1 MRIDEIIQQGID
13 KKKLHSYY
21 ETLLKDVNKQVEL
34 WLDKYNDLSFS
45 KKIEFER
52 LLNINNEIRQIIGQP
67 SIDIAETIKSHVI
80 TEGHNGYNS
89 VYYGIESKYNVNLNF
104 SFLDD
109 SYLKALMNSPV
120 AGKTLS
126 QRLYKYRSRLAK
138 QISDAISRGMA
149 FGYSYSRIAQEIA
162 TISEA
167 SYRQALKIARTEG
180 GRIRSNTTQQ
190 GYEEAKS
197 KGVDLQKQWM
207 ATLDVRTR
215 QDHGKLDGQI
225 REVDEPFEV
234 NGYKGQGPRLFGIA
248 EEDINCRCTTV
259 TVVNGVSPKLINPDG
274 TKSKWQN
281 YDEWLAYQ
289 KARAENSI
297 TGLVAKDGLTISG
310 MTDHLKERI
319 VEREVNLENI
329 VNAIL
334 NPLFIYPDK
343 VDEFGRI
350 SRKYLGEYAT
360 IVINPE
366 NGSAITTMVTSSR
379 LRRKYGKNK

>member
-1 MRIDEIIQQGID
+1 MSIDDILQTQLD
-13 KKKLHSYY
+13 QKKLHSSY
-21 ETLLKDVNKQVEL
+21 EEILSEVDKKVKD
-34 WLDKYNDLSFS
+34 WLEHYGDLSFS
-45 KKIEFER
+45 KRIEFER
-52 LLNINNEIRQIIGQP
+52 LLNISNEIRLIIGQP
-67 SIDIAETIKSHVI
+67 SIDIAETIKRHI
-80 TEGHNGYNS
+80 IIEGHNGYNS

-138 QISDAISRGMA
+138 QISDAIARGMA

-167 SYRQALKIARTEG
+167 SYRQALTIARTEG

-190 GYEEAKS
+190 GYEEARA

-215 QDHGKLDGQI
+215 QDHSQLDGQI
-225 REVDEPFEV
+225 RDIDEPFEV
-234 NGYKGQGPRLFGIA
+234 NGYEGQGPRLFGIA

-259 TVVNGVSPKLINPDG
+259 TVVNGIAPKLINSDR
-274 TKSKWQN
+274 TSSKWQN
-281 YDEWLAYQ
+281 YDEWMAYQ
-289 KARAENSI
+289 KAKAENSI
-297 TGLVAKDGLTISG
+297 AGLVAKDGVTISG

-334 NPLFIYPDK
+334 NPLYIYPDK

-350 SRKYLGEYAT
+350 SRKYLGKYAT

-366 NGSAITTMVTSSR
+366 DGSAITTMATSSR

>member
-1 MRIDEIIQQGID
+1 MTIDNILHDFYQVALDEITAKLNQWLERYD
-13 KKKLHSYY
+13 K
-21 ETLLKDVNKQVEL
+21 
-34 WLDKYNDLSFS
+34 LSFS
-45 KKIEFER
+45 QKLEFER
-52 LLNINNEIRQIIGQP
+52 LLNINNEIRQITGQP
-67 SIDIAETIKSHVI
+67 SIDIAETIRKHVI

-89 VYYGIESKYNVNLNF
+89 VYYSIESKYNVNLNF

-126 QRLYKYRSRLAK
+126 QRLYKHRSRLAK
-138 QISDAISRGMA
+138 QVSDAIARGMT

-167 SYRQALKIARTEG
+167 SYRQALTIARTEG

-190 GYEEAKS
+190 GYEEAKA

-215 QDHGKLDGQI
+215 QDHSKLDGQI
-225 REVDEPFEV
+225 RDIDEPFEV
-234 NGYKGQGPRLFGIA
+234 NGYEGQGPRLFGVA

-259 TVVNGVSPKLINPDG
+259 TIVNGIAPKLINPDG

-289 KARAENSI
+289 KE
-297 TGLVAKDGLTISG
+297 K
-310 MTDHLKERI
+310 
-319 VEREVNLENI
+319 
-329 VNAIL
+329 
-334 NPLFIYPDK
+334 
-343 VDEFGRI
+343 
-350 SRKYLGEYAT
+350 
-360 IVINPE
+360 
-366 NGSAITTMVTSSR
+366 
-379 LRRKYGKNK
+379 

>member
-167 SYRQALKIARTEG
+167 SYRQALRIARTEG
-180 GRIRSNTTQQ
+180 GRIRSNTTQK
-190 GYEEAKS
+190 GYQEAKS
-197 KGVDLQKQWM
+197 KGVDLQKQWV

-215 QDHGKLDGQI
+215 QDHGQLDGQI
-225 REVDEPFEV
+225 REVDELFEV

-289 KARAENSI
+289 KVKAENSI

-366 NGSAITTMVTSSR
+366 DGSAITTMVTSSR

>member
-1 MRIDEIIQQGID
+1 MSIDDIIRQDID
-13 KKKLHSYY
+13 SKKIHRYY
-21 ETLLKDVNKQVEL
+21 ENILKDVNKQVEV
-34 WLDKYNDLSFS
+34 WLDKYDDLSFS

-52 LLNINNEIRQIIGQP
+52 TLNINNEIRQIIGQP

-80 TEGHNGYNS
+80 IEGHNGYNS

-138 QISDAISRGMA
+138 QTSDAIARGMA

-167 SYRQALKIARTEG
+167 SYRQALTIARTEG

-190 GYEEAKS
+190 GYEEAKA

-215 QDHGKLDGQI
+215 QDHSQLDGQI
-225 REVDEPFEV
+225 RDIDEPFEA
-234 NGYKGQGPRLFGIA
+234 NGYEGQGPRLFGIA
-248 EEDINCRCTTV
+248 EEDINCRCTTI
-259 TVVNGVSPKLINPDG
+259 TVVNGIAPKLINPDG

-289 KARAENSI
+289 KAKAENSVV
-297 TGLVAKDGLTISG
+297 GLVSKDGVTISG

-319 VEREVNLENI
+319 VEREVNLEDI
-329 VNAIL
+329 VSAIL
-334 NPLFIYPDK
+334 NPLYIYTDK

-366 NGSAITTMVTSSR
+366 DGSAITTMATSSR
-379 LRRKYGKNK
+379 LRRKYGENK